1 MGISFEFKHLYYIK
15 FKSLGAIF
23 SGDIPLTDRCPL
35 GVIFLNLEILKGE
48 WKKQKKITP

>member
-35 GVIFLNLEILKGE
+35 GVIFPNFEILKGE
-48 WKKQKKITP
+48 LMLHEKIAP